1 MSIIN
6 RKLKLNKKFEPVS
19 TSAEEEYHNGF
30 FLKFNI
36 SAIIEDIA
44 SKKLI
49 VDKKRIHIRNWFKE
63 HPIEFGVI
71 NEEHLPSVDINVPI
85 IQAEIR
91 IEKYEIID
99 GNHRMQKAFND
110 GRTYISSYQIKGEQL
125 ANYLMSKEQYESYVR
140 YWNEKVDCYIKD
152 NGINKI

>member
-1 MSIIN
+1 MAAKN
-6 RKLKLNKKFEPVS
+6 RKIKLNKKFEPVS
-19 TSAEEEYHNGF
+19 RTAEEQYHNGV

-49 VDKKRIHIRNWFKE
+49 ADTTRIHIKNWFKE
-63 HPIEFGVI
+63 HPIEYGVI
-71 NEEHLPSVDINVPI
+71 NKEHLPSVDISVPI

-91 IEKYEIID
+91 INKYEIID
-99 GNHRMQKAFND
+99 GNHRMQKAFDD
-110 GRTYISSYQIKGEQL
+110 GRTYINSYRITGEQL

-140 YWNEKVDCYIKD
+140 YWNEKVDCYLR
-152 NGINKI
+152 GEL